1 MSCSHSCLRA
11 NAPSHDARQLTFK
24 DLDAIKALQRDVKAT
39 LSADLVQLKEEQEL
53 AAYIDGTMGAAF
65 GIFDQDTLTAM
76 ALIRIPCAEYPNL
89 LPPLPYVPKLD
100 CSLHTAFLE
109 NAMVAP
115 VARGRGYQRMLVN
128 MRMAHA
134 EAVGMRWVG
143 AGSRLGNVI
152 SWRNL
157 LASSMAIVALRI
169 NNGQAVIGLL
179 RPLINDALPSSIVNR
194 RLVATH
200 DTDGHLHALESGYI
214 GTRITTTGFVVYQ
227 LSVS

>member
-1 MSCSHSCLRA
+1 MNCNQSCARA
-11 NAPSHDARQLTFK
+11 AAPSHHARQLTLTDF
-24 DLDAIKALQRDVKAT
+24 DAINVLQRELKAT
-39 LSADLVQLKEEQEL
+39 LSTDLLQLKEEHEL
-53 AAYIDGTMGAAF
+53 TKYLDGTMGAAF
-65 GIFDQDTLTAM
+65 GVFDDDVLSAM
-76 ALIRIPCAEYPNL
+76 ALIRIPSAEYPNQ
-89 LPPLPYVPKLD
+89 LPPLPHVPRAD
-100 CSLHTAFLE
+100 CSLHTAVLE

-134 EAVGMRWVG
+134 KAVGMHWVG

-157 LASSMAIVALRI
+157 LASSMAIVALRV

-179 RPLINDALPSSIVNR
+179 RPLIDDALPSSIVNR
-194 RLVATH
+194 RLVAAH

-214 GTRITTTGFVVYQ
+214 GTRITTTGLVVYQ

>member
-1 MSCSHSCLRA
+1 MSCSPSCLRA
-11 NAPSHDARQLTFK
+11 NAPSHDVRQLTLE
-24 DLDAIKALQRDVKAT
+24 DLDAIKTLQHDVKAT
-39 LSADLVQLKEEQEL
+39 LSAELLQLKEEHEL
-53 AAYIDGTMGAAF
+53 TAYIDGTMGAAF
-65 GIFDQDTLTAM
+65 GIFDQDILMAM
-76 ALIRIPCAEYPNL
+76 ALIRIPSAEYPNL

-100 CSLHTAFLE
+100 CSLHTAVLE

-115 VARGRGYQRMLVN
+115 AARGRGYQRMLVN
-128 MRMAHA
+128 MRVSHA
-134 EAVGMRWVG
+134 KAVGMRWVG

-157 LASSMAIVALRI
+157 LASGMALVALRV

-179 RPLINDALPSSIVNR
+179 RPLTDDALPSSIVNR
-194 RLVATH
+194 RLVAIH